1 MVEIIGLYFWYFGM
15 SLDNSIHLFSGENC
29 THQAIPWDLK
39 MSPLNVTTHQNL
51 NSGNLLMNG
60 RNSSFCFVGSA
71 GPSSSEG
78 RHQKK
83 NQLSDA
89 NVTDDN
95 KIISNAVLTWI
106 IKQWGIHFWWEE
118 SNEEVKVV
126 DPESICDYV
135 PALIKDTN
143 DSVHLINV
151 LRWKMQ
157 QLLKSNELCRPARCN
172 YTTRT
177 LS

>member
-1 MVEIIGLYFWYFGM
+1 M
-15 SLDNSIHLFSGENC
+15 LDPHLVKGDIE
-29 THQAIPWDLK
+29 
-39 MSPLNVTTHQNL
+39 
-51 NSGNLLMNG
+51 
-60 RNSSFCFVGSA
+60 
-71 GPSSSEG
+71 
-78 RHQKK
+78 KK

-143 DSVHLINV
+143 DSVHWLMFCDEKCNSYSNQMNFVDLQDAIT
-151 LRWKMQ
+151 Q
-157 QLLKSNELCRPARCN
+157 QEHYHKS
-172 YTTRT
+172 TTA
-177 LS
+177 